1 MSVVFDEMLN
11 QLILQRLMYDRRT
24 AGAVLDVNCKDGCV
38 CLTGCV
44 DTLEQKEA
52 ALFLVEGLTGIKE
65 VNDRIIV
72 RQRFSETA

>member
-24 AGAVLDVNCKDGCV
+24 AGAVLDVNCRDGCV

-44 DTLEQKEA
+44 DTPEQKEA
-52 ALFLVEGLTGIKE
+52 ALFLVEGLTGIRE
-65 VNDRIIV
+65 VTDNIVV
-72 RQRFSETA
+72 RQALSGNA